1 MPILIDQA
9 AAATVGRMVLST
21 PRVPLR
27 DVPRA
32 RLAVAAV
39 FFANGLGF
47 ASWSP
52 HIPGMQERLGLGEAA
67 LGFALLGVAVGS
79 LVAMPLAGALTAR
92 AGSRP
97 VTRVAYVGSC
107 LVLPL
112 PALAPSPVLFALAL
126 AVVGALMGALD
137 VAMNAQG
144 VAVERRVG
152 HPILSSFHGT
162 LSVGA
167 GLGALLGGGAVALA
181 VPPALHLAVVG
192 AVLLLAVLPLSAR
205 LLRAEPAV
213 GGAPVR
219 RAPVTPAL
227 LSLGAI
233 AFAVLLAEG
242 SMIDWSAIYLR
253 DVAGPE
259 GERAGI
265 GALGYAAFSIMM
277 AAGRFA
283 GDRVVARVGPPALL
297 RGAALLGGA
306 GLGLG
311 LLAGTP
317 AAAIAGFAV
326 LGLGLSTVVP
336 VVFSAAGRALPA
348 GADRPGPDGAGPAIS
363 AVSTIG
369 YLGFLAGPPLIGL
382 VAEAVGLPIALG
394 GVAVLVATI
403 PLLARAAA
411 PALTPARP

>member
-1 MPILIDQA
+1 
-9 AAATVGRMVLST
+9 MVLSP
-21 PRVPLR
+21 PRAPLR
-27 DVPRA
+27 DVPTA

-52 HIPGMQERLGLGEAA
+52 HIPRLQERLGLGEAA

-79 LVAMPLAGALTAR
+79 LVAMPLAGALTVR
-92 AGSRP
+92 VGSRP

-112 PALAPSPVLFALAL
+112 PALAPTPVLFALAL
-126 AVVGALMGALD
+126 AVAGAFMGSLD

-162 LSVGA
+162 FSVGA

-181 VPPALHLAVVG
+181 IVPALHLAVVA
-192 AVLLLAVLPLSAR
+192 AVLLLVVLPLSAR
-205 LLRAEPAV
+205 LLGADPAAA
-213 GGAPVR
+213 GARPSPGDAAGAPAR
-219 RAPVTPAL
+219 RVPLTPAL

-253 DVAGPE
+253 GVAGPE
-259 GERAGI
+259 AERAGV
-265 GALGYAAFSIMM
+265 GALGYAAFSMMM

-297 RGAALLGGA
+297 RGSALLGA
-306 GLGLG
+306 GGLALG

-317 AAAIAGFAV
+317 AAAIAAFAV
-326 LGLGLSTVVP
+326 LGLALSTVVP

-348 GADRPGPDGAGPAIS
+348 GAAAPGPDGAGPAIS
-363 AVSTIG
+363 VVSTIG

-382 VAEAVGLPIALG
+382 VAEAVGLPVALG
-394 GVAVLVATI
+394 GVAALVALI

-411 PALTPARP
+411 PALAPARP

>member
-1 MPILIDQA
+1 
-9 AAATVGRMVLST
+9 MVLSP
-21 PRVPLR
+21 PRVPVR
-27 DVPRA
+27 DVPAA

-52 HIPGMQERLGLGEAA
+52 HIPRLQERLGLGEAA

-79 LVAMPLAGALTAR
+79 LVAMPLAGALTVR
-92 AGSRP
+92 VGSRP
-97 VTRVAYVGSC
+97 VTRVAYAGSC

-112 PALAPSPVLFALAL
+112 PALAPTPVLFALAL
-126 AVVGALMGALD
+126 AVVGGFMGSLD

-152 HPILSSFHGT
+152 HPILSSLHGT
-162 LSVGA
+162 FSVGA

-181 VPPALHLAVVG
+181 IAPALHLAVVG

-205 LLRAEPAV
+205 LLRAEPAAA
-213 GGAPVR
+213 GARSPVR

-259 GERAGI
+259 AERSGV
-265 GALGYAAFSIMM
+265 GALGYAAFSITM

-283 GDRVVARVGPPALL
+283 GDRLVARVGPPALL
-297 RGAALLGGA
+297 RGSALLGAG

-311 LLAGTP
+311 LLVGTP
-317 AAAIAGFAV
+317 AGAIAGFAV

-336 VVFSAAGRALPA
+336 VVFSAAGRALPP

-382 VAEAVGLPIALG
+382 VAEAVGLPVALG